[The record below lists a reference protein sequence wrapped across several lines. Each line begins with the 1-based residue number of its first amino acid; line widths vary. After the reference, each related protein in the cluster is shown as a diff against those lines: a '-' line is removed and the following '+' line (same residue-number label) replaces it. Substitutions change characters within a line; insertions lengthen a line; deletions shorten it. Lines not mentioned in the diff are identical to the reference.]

1 MMRKLDHTP
10 GPSIAAP
17 YSSVVGAPVVA
28 SPNGRSIANVTYFGL
43 GEDFQN
49 HDDESAAN
57 ARLIAAA
64 PDLLEALEE
73 LLAGVDRLP
82 PREPWDEDGPV
93 IKKARAALAKATGG
107 DGATPPIKGADA

>member
-1 MMRKLDHTP
+1 MGEVKHTA
-10 GPSIAAP
+10 GPWVAAP

-43 GEDFQN
+43 GGDFQS

-64 PDLLEALEE
+64 PDLKAAAQNALEVF
-73 LLAGVDRLP
+73 LTVSMYFG
-82 PREPWDEDGPV
+82 DGSLG
-93 IKKARAALAKATGG
+93 RAEIDDCIGQIEAAIAKATGE
-107 DGATPPIKGADA
+107 TE